1 MTRSRCLYISLAVI
15 VTYNSARAYSATQTP
30 SVAQTQ
36 PAPASQPQAS
46 AATGVK
52 FDGWRLYRE
61 SCRQILN
68 GDFQMAFTTVQ
79 QAADTRANLPNLAKV
94 KAWTDQYEELTDL
107 RNHLHAQEYAK
118 YCAKAQELAGKAQ
131 QLAAKEKENAGKEP
145 SGPTKELVVA
155 KHSDPEGITETKIA
169 VEAQR
174 AGSGKI
180 KDKPLDTEGAWVKAM
195 DNMAAAFWTADSEE
209 QFRKEPWLKDFAEK
223 AADFADTLRRK
234 GEWTDAARIYAELSL
249 VFPDEQS
256 YKDMRTRCAAHALLE
271 ATYAYDSDW
280 KDRVEGISPSM
291 ANDAFWRIDKFYY
304 ITPNL
309 KKMAGSGLDRLI
321 VLAETTSLYK
331 VFDGL
336 NDPDKRLQFVA
347 ALRKKSREVGKS
359 ETFQISDLVSTFNY
373 SLEVSRKYVHL
384 PEEVVTAEFING
396 AFDSLD
402 KFSSMIWPAEL
413 AEFKKHTSGEFS
425 GVGIQINMESDRI
438 KVFSPLED
446 TPAYKAGIEPGDT
459 IVAING
465 RPVKGITLEQAVRR
479 ITGEPGTSVTL
490 TMERMGRDKP
500 FDVTMK
506 RAKIVVPTI
515 KGWTRDGLEWNYF
528 IDKDMK
534 IAYVRVTQ
542 FAETTTDSFRE
553 TLEHLHEQGMNGLIV
568 DLRANP
574 GGLLKTAV
582 EMVEMF
588 LPPDRMIV
596 RTQGRASE
604 PWKIESRSS
613 KGEFAD
619 VPLIILINDYSAS
632 ASEIMAGALHA
643 YGRALLVGER
653 TYGKGSVQNPWPL
666 GSGDA
671 MLKLTTA
678 LYYLPGMTR
687 SIHRNED
694 SKEWGVPA
702 DIEVKLSPKEARR
715 VSELRRQ
722 TEVVPGKSG
731 VIPAA
736 ATAPATQAGD
746 EDDDTDTAIQSLKT
760 DPQVDTAVL
769 LMRVRLLSKEPWSI
783 RMASTMS
790 ADGTA
795 KTAESATAKVP
806 E

>member
-1 MTRSRCLYISLAVI
+1 MTFRRLSYIIVLSTIGAGLAQAAAPE
-15 VTYNSARAYSATQTP
+15 SPATSP
-30 SVAQTQ
+30 QTQ
-36 PAPASQPQAS
+36 PASASN
-46 AATGVK
+46 VK

-68 GDFQMAFTTVQ
+68 GDFETAFATVQ
-79 QAADTRANLPNLAKV
+79 QAADTKAPLPNLAKV
-94 KAWTDQYEELTDL
+94 RAWTDSYEQLIDL
-107 RNHLHAQEYAK
+107 RNHLHAREYGKYVAK
-118 YCAKAQELAGKAQ
+118 AQSMAAKAQELALKD
-131 QLAAKEKENAGKEP
+131 KEKGTASKEP
-145 SGPTKELVVA
+145 SAAVKAAATPDSSVDPTDILEADKDAVIKPKAPGA
-155 KHSDPEGITETKIA
+155 KA
-169 VEAQR
+169 
-174 AGSGKI
+174 

-195 DNMAAAFWTADSEE
+195 DNMTAAFWTADNED
-209 QFRKEPWLKDFAEK
+209 QFRQEPWLKDFVAK
-223 AADFADTLRRK
+223 AGDYADGLRRK
-234 GEWTDAARIYAELSL
+234 GEWTDATRIYAELAVVL
-249 VFPDEQS
+249 PDNKT
-256 YKDMRTRCAAHALLE
+256 YKDMRTRCAAHASLE
-271 ATYAYDSDW
+271 ATYASDSDW
-280 KDRVEGISPSM
+280 KDRIEGINPSM
-291 ANDAFWRIDKFYY
+291 ANDALWRIDKYY
-304 ITPNL
+304 YATPDL
-309 KKMAGSGLDRLI
+309 KKMADSGLDRLI
-321 VLAETTSLYK
+321 VLAETTSLAK
-331 VFDGL
+331 TFDGL

-347 ALRKKSREVGKS
+347 GLRKKAHEIDKS
-359 ETFQISDLVSTFNY
+359 ESVSISDLVGVFGY
-373 SLEVSRKYVHL
+373 SLEASRKYVHL
-384 PEEVVTAEFING
+384 PDEVVTAEFING

-425 GVGIQINMESDRI
+425 GVGIQINMDSDRI

-459 IVAING
+459 IVGING
-465 RPVKGITLEQAVRR
+465 KPVKGITLEQAVRR

-490 TMERMGRDKP
+490 TMERPSKDKP

-515 KGWTRDGLEWNYF
+515 KGWSRDGLEWNYF

-542 FAETTTDSFRE
+542 FAETTTESFHD
-553 TLEHLHEQGMNGLIV
+553 TLQQLREQGMTGLIV
-568 DLRANP
+568 DLRVNP

-588 LPPDRMIV
+588 LPPDRLIV

-613 KGEFAD
+613 KGEFTD
-619 VPLIILINDYSAS
+619 VPLIVLINDYSAS

-678 LYYLPGMTR
+678 LYYLPGMDR
-687 SIHRNED
+687 SIHRDDD
-694 SKEWGVPA
+694 SKEWGVAP
-702 DIEVKLSPKEARR
+702 DVTVKLSPKEARR

-722 TEVVPGKSG
+722 TEVLPGKSG
-731 VIPAA
+731 VVPAS
-736 ATAPATQAGD
+736 ATAPATQPDD
-746 EDDDTDTAIQSLKT
+746 EDEADNPSLTLQT
-760 DPQVDTAVL
+760 DPQVETALL

-783 RMASTMS
+783 RMASAAAADS
-790 ADGTA
+790 A
-795 KTAESATAKVP
+795 KPAEKVSAGATAN
-806 E
+806 